1 MNARTV
7 TRLDVYKG
15 LARAGELRRTE
26 RGAVFEYA
34 PDYVSA
40 HRGDALAAVAF
51 TLPVRAEAYEV
62 HGVNVHPFFAGLLP
76 EGLRLK
82 ALVRA
87 VKTSEDD
94 LFSLLVASGSDT
106 VGDVSVAPVGEAPR
120 ERAPVADLP
129 RLGEASFRELL
140 AKSLQY
146 GDGGGDVSFAG
157 VQPKVSAAVISFPV
171 RAGDEGNA
179 YILKMAPP
187 EYPRLVEN
195 EAFFM
200 NVARAAGIDVAP
212 TRVVH
217 DREGVAALLVERFD
231 RLAAKDR
238 APTRVHQEDAC
249 QVLDRYPADKYRLT
263 LADVSRALD
272 VCAAPVVERL
282 KLLRQQ
288 ALAYLIV
295 NGDLHARNVSV
306 RVTGGRVELT
316 PGYDIL
322 STLPYGDRRLA
333 LAMEGRDDHVKAAHF
348 AAFGERVGVRRAA
361 VEGMLASLCARV
373 APWVDRLAEVGLEAR
388 QTRHLARVMTE
399 RLKELGG

>member
-1 MNARTV
+1 MSARTV

-34 PDYVSA
+34 HGYVSA

-51 TLPVRAEAYEV
+51 ALPVRRESYEV

-76 EGLRLK
+76 EGLRFK

-140 AKSLQY
+140 EKSLQY

-171 RAGDEGNA
+171 RAGGEGNA

-187 EYPRLVEN
+187 EYPRLAEN

-200 NVARAAGIDVAP
+200 NVARAAGVDVAP

-231 RLAAKDR
+231 RLPARDGVLA
-238 APTRVHQEDAC
+238 RVHQEDAC

-272 VCAAPVVERL
+272 ICAAPVVERL

-288 ALAYLIV
+288 ALAYVIV

-306 RVTGGRVELT
+306 RVAGGRVELT

-333 LAMEGRDDHVKAAHF
+333 LAMEGRDDRVKAAHF

-373 APWVDRLAEVGLEAR
+373 APWVDRLAEIGLDAR